1 MGYNVQKHKVTFSQ
15 KDLTLKYDYFRGE
28 GAGYKWRAG
37 LSAAYSNS
45 DDLYILPESYRR
57 LEDLNLGINGKA
69 NFKLGKK
76 SGLLAGL
83 SFNYKNNLN
92 KAYVYGGAEASSH
105 IITQYMTPE
114 FQYLGR
120 SYYKIGGEVT
130 FSTSISKSGNSGMF
144 VKAAVDYY
152 KPLES
157 SDNRVVTNL
166 GVGFNF

>member
-1 MGYNVQKHKVTFSQ
+1 
-15 KDLTLKYDYFRGE
+15 
-28 GAGYKWRAG
+28 
-37 LSAAYSNS
+37 
-45 DDLYILPESYRR
+45 
-57 LEDLNLGINGKA
+57 
-69 NFKLGKK
+69 
-76 SGLLAGL
+76 
-83 SFNYKNNLN
+83 
-92 KAYVYGGAEASSH
+92 
-105 IITQYMTPE
+105 MTPE